1 MPVVALV
8 SVISELWLHDLA
20 SYKKPQRG
28 HAVAASVPVVGLVSV
43 ISQALSP
50 LISERQSVHAV
61 AASLC

>member
-1 MPVVALV
+1 MPVVGLV

-20 SYKKPQRG
+20 SAKKPQRG
-28 HAVAASVPVVGLVSV
+28 HAVAARVPVVGLVSV
-43 ISQALSP
+43 ISLALSP